1 MSIKKNLIAN
11 YVGVAWAALMSIAF
25 VPLYFHF
32 MGAEGYGLVGFFT
45 MLSATLVVLDGGL
58 AAVAFRESSGFVE
71 GNSERRLEIY
81 KLLRSIEVI
90 FLVIAIFVSVLIAL
104 LAPWLVKYWLNVPS
118 KMFADATW
126 AIVWMGLTIALQFFV
141 SFYSGCLNGFQRQ
154 VQLNSIKVI
163 GSTVRGG
170 GAVLVLWLISP
181 SMQAFFVWQA
191 LGSFAILLVQR
202 IIYLK
207 CIDGVGSEGRFSLS
221 SISRVRHLLAGMG
234 SINIL
239 ALLLTQLD
247 KIILSSTL
255 SLKAFGYYSI
265 AWVLGT
271 LIYRLTGPVFN
282 SYYPKITQLLEQK
295 NQTAMMDVYSQ
306 GCRVMSVAAVPL
318 SLWIALFSL
327 PILQLWTHNLEIA
340 NQASSALSILAIGT
354 LCNAFM
360 QIPYAMQLA
369 HSYTRLALIQNIVA
383 VLFLAPITW
392 YLATHFGL
400 TGAALPWL
408 ILNASYVILGAPL
421 MHHYLQLP
429 GLRDWYFK
437 SVLMPVAYAG
447 LTMLLIKIIWKFIF
461 GSQGVLGLLV
471 IALVVGVLVSVS
483 ASQLV
488 ALKEIRQWKK
498 VIK

>member
-11 YVGVAWAALMSIAF
+11 YVGVAWAALMNIAF

-104 LAPWLVKYWLNVPS
+104 LAPLLVKYWLNVPS
-118 KMFADATW
+118 SMVADATW

-191 LGSFAILLVQR
+191 LGSFAILFVQR

-295 NQTAMMDVYSQ
+295 NQPAMMDVYSQ

-327 PILQLWTHNLEIA
+327 PILQLWTHNLELA

-429 GLRDWYFK
+429 GLRDWYFN
-437 SVLMPVAYAG
+437 SVLIPVLYAG
-447 LTMLLIKIIWKFIF
+447 GSMMAIKVIWASLLGDQSMIF
-461 GSQGVLGLLV
+461 LMPIALAVSVFMGLLSSK
-471 IALVVGVLVSVS
+471 LFTLEK
-483 ASQLV
+483 L
-488 ALKEIRQWKK
+488 RQWKN
-498 VIK
+498 IL

>member
-11 YVGVAWAALMSIAF
+11 YVGVAWAALMNIAF

-104 LAPWLVKYWLNVPS
+104 LAPLLVKYWLNVPS
-118 KMFADATW
+118 SMVADATW

-191 LGSFAILLVQR
+191 LGSFAILFVQR

-295 NQTAMMDVYSQ
+295 NQPAMMDVYSQ

-318 SLWIALFSL
+318 S
-327 PILQLWTHNLEIA
+327 
-340 NQASSALSILAIGT
+340 
-354 LCNAFM
+354 
-360 QIPYAMQLA
+360 
-369 HSYTRLALIQNIVA
+369 
-383 VLFLAPITW
+383 
-392 YLATHFGL
+392 
-400 TGAALPWL
+400 
-408 ILNASYVILGAPL
+408 
-421 MHHYLQLP
+421 
-429 GLRDWYFK
+429 
-437 SVLMPVAYAG
+437 
-447 LTMLLIKIIWKFIF
+447 
-461 GSQGVLGLLV
+461 
-471 IALVVGVLVSVS
+471 
-483 ASQLV
+483 
-488 ALKEIRQWKK
+488 
-498 VIK
+498 